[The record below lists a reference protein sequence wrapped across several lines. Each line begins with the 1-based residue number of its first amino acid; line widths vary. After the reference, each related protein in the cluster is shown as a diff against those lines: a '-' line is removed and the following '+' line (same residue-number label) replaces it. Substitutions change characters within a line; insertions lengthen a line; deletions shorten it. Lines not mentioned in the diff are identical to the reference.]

1 MNYCGLLIALLY
13 EPCSVPAG
21 SVELHVPPARPPLE
35 EGILES
41 QPHRQRSIIESP
53 YEVVDQEEAKALREK
68 KEREKREREE
78 KTRSAAVKQPVFTEE
93 EVSGWR

>member
-1 MNYCGLLIALLY
+1 M
-13 EPCSVPAG
+13 
-21 SVELHVPPARPPLE
+21 
-35 EGILES
+35 
-41 QPHRQRSIIESP
+41 
-53 YEVVDQEEAKALREK
+53 VDQEEAKALREK